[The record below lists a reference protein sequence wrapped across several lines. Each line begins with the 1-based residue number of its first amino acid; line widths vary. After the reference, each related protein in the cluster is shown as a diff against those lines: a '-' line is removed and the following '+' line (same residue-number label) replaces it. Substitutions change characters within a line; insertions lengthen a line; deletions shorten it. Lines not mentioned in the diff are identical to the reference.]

1 MRNNI
6 AIPMLLFVMLFG
18 PTECRQLVDAAS
30 NSSSIAATTTINS
43 TTSLD
48 ETKLTFIGCPKGQ
61 CDYFDPNWSTCY
73 CCPHNGRREYCHLTR
88 EECRANCALCRPKC

>member
-6 AIPMLLFVMLFG
+6 AVAMLSFAMIFG
-18 PTECRQLVDAAS
+18 PTECDL
-30 NSSSIAATTTINS
+30 TTINS

-48 ETKLTFIGCPKGQ
+48 GRKVKIIFCSKVD
-61 CDYFDPNWSTCY
+61 CDYFDPGNGSICY
-73 CCPHNGRREYCHLTR
+73 CCPDYSRREYCHLTR